1 MRKWT
6 VTLTCA
12 WLMFAAAGA
21 AAESP
26 VKVMSFNIRYDNP
39 GDKENNW
46 QFRRDR
52 AANAILFYAPDV
64 IGTQEVLHNQLMD
77 LEQRIGGVYAHVGV
91 GREDGHK
98 KGEYA
103 ALWYN
108 RDRFDAL
115 DSGNFWLSETPEKMG
130 SKGWDGA
137 CERIATWAI
146 LRDRRSNSELLVMNT
161 HLDHAGT
168 IARRLGAELL
178 LHRADS
184 LAAGRPIIITGDFN
198 SEPSSEVVVQL
209 TSPEDARALT
219 DSRAA
224 APLVYGPAWT
234 FHDFGRLDFKDR
246 ELIDYVFVRG
256 LDVESFGVMAET
268 DENQFLSDHAPVIA
282 NLKVR

>member
-1 MRKWT
+1 MKKLIFALASAWI
-6 VTLTCA
+6 LT
-12 WLMFAAAGA
+12 AGV
-21 AAESP
+21 AAETP
-26 VKVMSFNIRYDNP
+26 LKVMSFNIRYDNP

-46 QFRRDR
+46 KYRRDR

-64 IGTQEVLHNQLMD
+64 VGTQEVLHNQLKD

-91 GREDGHK
+91 GREDGDR

-108 RDRFDAL
+108 RNRFDELA
-115 DSGNFWLSETPEKMG
+115 SGNFWLSENPELAG

-146 LRDRRSNSELLVMNT
+146 LRDRNSDAELLVMNT
-161 HLDHAGT
+161 HLDHVGPM
-168 IARRLGAELL
+168 ARKLGSELL

-184 LAAGRPIIITGDFN
+184 IAAGRPVIVTGDFN
-198 SEPSSEVVVQL
+198 SEPSSEVVAQL
-209 TSPEDARALT
+209 TSASDPRALT
-219 DSRAA
+219 DSRTA
-224 APLVYGPAWT
+224 APLVYGPAWS
-234 FHDFGRLDFKDR
+234 FHDFGKLKLNER

-256 LDVESFGVMAET
+256 LDVESFGVIAET
-268 DENQFLSDHAPVIA
+268 DGDKFLSDHAPVIA